1 MAPLHLCPQ
10 VVTADGNRGT
20 VEGKA
25 NGYYQL
31 RLADRSHRHYRAQQ
45 LQVSRHGLVL
55 VVLVLVLLLLLVV
68 VVVLLLLFLLL
79 LLLVVVVLAVSR
91 HGLQL
96 QSLCG

>member
-55 VVLVLVLLLLLVV
+55 VVLVLVLLLLLL
-68 VVVLLLLFLLL
+68 VVLLLLFLLL
-79 LLLVVVVLAVSR
+79 LLLLVVVLAVSR